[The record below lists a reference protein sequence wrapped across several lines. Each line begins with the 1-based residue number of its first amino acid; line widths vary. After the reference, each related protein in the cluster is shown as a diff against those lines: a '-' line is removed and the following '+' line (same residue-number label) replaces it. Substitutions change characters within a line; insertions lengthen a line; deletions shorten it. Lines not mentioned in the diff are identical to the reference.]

1 MNKLYKTISMSKS
14 ATAKGTIVVLFVAL
28 LSVAVWSNTQE
39 DQSPKERLLAA
50 TNVNTYVINSTRTS
64 NYGKYCSGLSRTT
77 LVTTSDLSAANT
89 NMNTVS
95 SQLGIDG

>member
-1 MNKLYKTISMSKS
+1 MSKS
-14 ATAKGTIVVLFVAL
+14 ATAKGALLVLVVSL
-28 LSVAVWSNTQE
+28 LSVAVWSNTQD

-50 TNVNTYVINSTRTS
+50 TTVTTYVVNSTRTS

-77 LVTTSDLSAANT
+77 LVTNSELSSATS

>member
-1 MNKLYKTISMSKS
+1 MSKS
-14 ATAKGTIVVLFVAL
+14 ATAKGALMLLFVAL
-28 LSVAVWSNTQE
+28 LSVAVWSNTQD
-39 DQSPKERLLAA
+39 DQSPKERLLA
-50 TNVNTYVINSTRTS
+50 TTVTTYVISSTRTS

-77 LVTTSDLSAANT
+77 LVTTADISTAKS